1 MAPPSKKDGAGPE
14 DKPPPPDW
22 AEIYT
27 DLLCH
32 TSISPFDIPN
42 LTILQIDAIRARLGK
57 HIPIKMGI
65 PSLFGNEAT
74 NTNAT
79 PPSRPDKAPKL
90 SEFINFANMFNGI

>member
-1 MAPPSKKDGAGPE
+1 MAPPPQKDGASPE
-14 DKPPPPDW
+14 DKSPQPDW

-42 LTILQIDAIRARLGK
+42 LTIPQIDAIRARLGK

-65 PSLFGNEAT
+65 PGLFGNDAANT
-74 NTNAT
+74 NTA
-79 PPSRPDKAPKL
+79 PPSRPDKPPKL